1 MDTTSSDTAV
11 SVLPKAGAEM
21 WLRKGRKAV
30 LLLHGFTGTPY
41 EMKYLGKRLYGEG
54 YSVYIPRYPGH
65 GTSLREMARTSFAQW
80 HAAAREAFLELRSLR
95 PEVYI
100 AGLSMGGI
108 FTVLLAAEFG
118 VKKIALL
125 ATPCTLK
132 EKIIYITPFLGLF
145 KRIWWQADP
154 GKGLLSEKARAEHV
168 CYDQGVPVRQSW
180 QLFRA
185 IGKAMR
191 SLPRVTADALLVQS
205 SLDPVIPAHSMDYI
219 YGRIG
224 SKNKKSVML
233 QRSGHSITVDFEKAR
248 VAGLVIR
255 FFGDRPS

>member
-1 MDTTSSDTAV
+1 
-11 SVLPKAGAEM
+11 
-21 WLRKGRKAV
+21 
-30 LLLHGFTGTPY
+30 
-41 EMKYLGKRLYGEG
+41 
-54 YSVYIPRYPGH
+54 
-65 GTSLREMARTSFAQW
+65 MARTSFTQW
-80 HAAAREAFLELRSLR
+80 YAAAREAYLELCSLR

-108 FTVLLAAEFG
+108 FTVLLAAEFR

-125 ATPCTLK
+125 ATPRTLK
-132 EKIIYITPFLGLF
+132 EKIIYITPVLGLF

-168 CYDQGVPVRQSW
+168 CYDQGIPVRQSW

-191 SLPRVTADALLVQS
+191 SLPQVTADALLVQS
-205 SLDPVIPAHSMDYI
+205 SLDPVIPADSLDHI
-219 YGRIG
+219 HGRIG
-224 SKNKKSVML
+224 SKKKKSVML
-233 QRSGHSITVDFEKAR
+233 RRSGHAITVDFEKAR

-255 FFGDRPS
+255 FFGDSQS